1 MDQKLSALAEGNR
14 IRFYRADLKKEIGR
28 LSMTEGEH
36 QVAELLL
43 DPPEEILGM
52 SCLLL
57 MKSITRYST
66 IRSAKVWQCVDAK
79 TDRRVGQLS
88 DRQRQR
94 LAVELLA
101 SRNSAMSRRT
111 RLAA

>member
-36 QVAELLL
+36 RVAELLL

-66 IRSAKVWQCVDAK
+66 IRSTKVWQCVAK
-79 TDRRVGQLS
+79 TDRKVGQLTE
-88 DRQRQR
+88 RQRQR